1 MIIINQSKKM
11 VKFAY
16 TILYVS
22 DVSKSIEFYENA
34 FGFERKFITPDNDY
48 GELNVGE
55 TTLSFASKSL
65 ANSNLKNGFLESYL
79 SEKPFGIEIGF
90 VTDNV
95 EETIQKSVKAGATII
110 ENPKQKPWG
119 QTVAYVRDIDGF
131 LIEICSP
138 VNG

>member
-1 MIIINQSKKM
+1 M
-11 VKFAY
+11 VKFGY

-65 ANSNLKNGFLESYL
+65 ANSNLKNGFLESDL
-79 SEKPFGIEIGF
+79 SKKPFGIEIGF

-95 EETIQKSVKAGATII
+95 EETIEKSVKAGATIT

-138 VNG
+138 MNG

>member
-1 MIIINQSKKM
+1 MI
-11 VKFAY
+11 KFAY

-22 DVSKSIEFYENA
+22 DVSKSVEFYENA

-55 TTLSFASKSL
+55 TTLSFASKTL
-65 ANSNLKNGFLESYL
+65 ANSNLKNGFIESDL
-79 SEKPFGIEIGF
+79 SIKPFGIEIGF

-95 EETIQKSVKAGATII
+95 EGTIQKAVKAGAII
-110 ENPKQKPWG
+110 TENPKQKPWG

-138 VNG
+138 MND

>member
-1 MIIINQSKKM
+1 M

-65 ANSNLKNGFLESYL
+65 ANSNLK
-79 SEKPFGIEIGF
+79 KWIFGKRF
-90 VTDNV
+90 
-95 EETIQKSVKAGATII
+95 
-110 ENPKQKPWG
+110 KQKTFWH
-119 QTVAYVRDIDGF
+119 
-131 LIEICSP
+131 
-138 VNG
+138 